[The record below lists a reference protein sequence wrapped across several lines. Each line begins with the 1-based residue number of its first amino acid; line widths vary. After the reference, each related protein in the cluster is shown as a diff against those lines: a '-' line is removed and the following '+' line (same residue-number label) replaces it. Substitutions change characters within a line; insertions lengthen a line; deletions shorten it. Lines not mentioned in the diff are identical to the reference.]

1 MNRREGGET
10 GFLERKNKRERD
22 QGKDMGEKTR
32 VGERTGGAPGG
43 RRVEFSLEEIT
54 DGREIRGGVLFRG
67 NNRREREIG
76 ERRGKPEGER
86 SGRGHREEGA
96 EKNQRDGMREEGGGE
111 AWCRLSGQWGGGV
124 E

>member
-1 MNRREGGET
+1 MRGKTRGREI
-10 GFLERKNKRERD
+10 RERTW
-22 QGKDMGEKTR
+22 EKKPEWERER
-32 VGERTGGAPGG
+32 VGAPGG

-96 EKNQRDGMREEGGGE
+96 EKNQRDGVEKRGGGG
-111 AWCRLSGQWGGGV
+111 AG
-124 E
+124 